1 MRCCFVIPVVL
12 TIFED
17 RTFSFVLKTPPVA
30 VLIKKT
36 IGIEKGSGKPNKEKV
51 AKMTKA
57 QVTEIAKKK
66 MVDLNAASLEAAE
79 RIVIGTAKSMGVT
92 VEE

>member
-1 MRCCFVIPVVL
+1 
-12 TIFED
+12 
-17 RTFSFVLKTPPVA
+17 
-30 VLIKKT
+30 
-36 IGIEKGSGKPNKEKV
+36 
-51 AKMTKA
+51 MTKA
-57 QVTEIAKKK
+57 QVTEIAQKK